1 MIVYNSFHIGKSQ
14 TMPFNVV
21 YVSGVLPVKLLKN
34 LFLRHLRHS
43 QPLVFYLD
51 QDKIL
56 YILGIYI
63 YNGLIGR
70 IFDGIVKYINQN
82 VCEMYVIQQC
92 CCTRRMKMSC

>member
-1 MIVYNSFHIGKSQ
+1 
-14 TMPFNVV
+14 MPFNIV
-21 YVSGVLPVKLLKN
+21 YVSGVLPEKLLKN
-34 LFLRHLRHS
+34 PLLRHLRH
-43 QPLVFYLD
+43 PEALVFHLNKYE
-51 QDKIL
+51 IL

-92 CCTRRMKMSC
+92 RCTCCMKMSC